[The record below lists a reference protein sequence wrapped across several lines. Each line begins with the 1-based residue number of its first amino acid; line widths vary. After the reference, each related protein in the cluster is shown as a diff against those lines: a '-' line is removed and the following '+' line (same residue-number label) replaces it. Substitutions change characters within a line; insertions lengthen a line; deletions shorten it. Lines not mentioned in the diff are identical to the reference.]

1 MNKQTF
7 AQKSIDF
14 HSQLLPATKLP
25 NSVDWILAYQN
36 EDTLNTFRQFMQKF
50 YNDNQKRYFLFGINP
65 GRFGAGVTGVSFTDP
80 ILLENNLGIQN
91 DFEKKHELS
100 ALFIHEM
107 MTEFSSAEF
116 FYQHFF
122 ITSVNPVGLIK
133 DGKNYNYYD
142 DAETL
147 KTVEPFIIKTVEQQ
161 MEFGCHQEKAFCIGQ
176 GKNFK
181 IFQKLNKKHKWF
193 HEIEPLP
200 HPRWVMQYRR
210 KTKQVYFDEY
220 VTKLSSVLK
229 QGKVSI

>member
-7 AQKSIDF
+7 AQKSFHF
-14 HSQLLPATKLP
+14 HSHLLPENQLP

-36 EDTLNTFRQFMQKF
+36 EETKNTFLQFMQKF
-50 YNDNQKRYFLFGINP
+50 YQDKQNRYFLFGINP

-80 ILLENNLGIQN
+80 ILLESKLGIQN
-91 DFEKKHELS
+91 KFEKKHELS

-107 MTEFSSAEF
+107 IAEFPSVEF
-116 FYQHFF
+116 FYKHFF

-142 DAETL
+142 DVETL
-147 KTVEPFIIKTVEQQ
+147 NAVKPFIIETIEQQ
-161 MEFGCHQEKAFCIGQ
+161 IEFGCYREKAFCIGQ

-181 IFQKLNKKHKWF
+181 IFQKLNKKHNWF
-193 HEIEPLP
+193 NEIEPLP

-210 KTKQVYFDEY
+210 KTKQVYIDEY
-220 VTKLSSVLK
+220 IQKLSSVL
-229 QGKVSI
+229 